1 MSADYVGGSGSSY
14 GGSSSGSSGGGSAL
28 TQSILSSVALAGENV
43 AVAATQ
49 PLLNTRP
56 QYAPLVAPTPVL
68 GLGNSTKSLWLI
80 VIVAIIGIFAYRE
93 L

>member
-1 MSADYVGGSGSSY
+1 MSSSYVGGSGSSY
-14 GGSSSGSSGGGSAL
+14 GSSSSGSSGGGHAL

-43 AVAATQ
+43 AIANAS

-56 QYAPLVAPTPVL
+56 QYAPLVAPTPVTSL
-68 GLGNSTKSLWLI
+68 GGSSSW
-80 VIVAIIGIFAYRE
+80 VIILVLAVVAFFAYRE

>member
-28 TQSILSSVALAGENV
+28 TQSILSSVALAAENV
-43 AVAATQ
+43 AVSNRA

-68 GLGNSTKSLWLI
+68 GVAGSSHSLW
-80 VIVAIIGIFAYRE
+80 VILVIAVVAFFAYRE